1 MNIKDLNTIIKNL
14 KIILYIIV
22 AAFVIFS
29 TYKITGLK
37 KENKRLTNNQAVLL
51 DSMQTYKVADSLNVA
66 KINVLEL
73 SLSDYKKY
81 REEDAALIKKLKAD
95 KLSATVSVNT
105 KTSTN
110 VKTIVKDSIVYK
122 NKDVPVDTVK
132 QINYD
137 SEWTSVNGF
146 LANDTINLNIINREE
161 LLIVESF
168 VKKKFIGIKLPIW
181 LFGYKTKS
189 VNAVSKNPN
198 TEITNL
204 EFIQIYK

>member
-1 MNIKDLNTIIKNL
+1 MNKKVLNFLAI
-14 KIILYIIV
+14 
-22 AAFVIFS
+22 VIFIALS
-29 TYKITGLK
+29 IFCAKYIGNLQR
-37 KENKRLTNNQAVLL
+37 ENKRLANNQAVLL

-95 KLSATVSVNT
+95 KLSAATSINT
-105 KTSTN
+105 TTTTDIKTS
-110 VKTIVKDSIVYK
+110 VKDSIIYK
-122 NKDVPVDTVK
+122 DRVVPIDTVK

-137 SEWTSVNGF
+137 SKWTSVHGY

-161 LLIVESF
+161 LLIAESF
-168 VKKKFIGIKLPIW
+168 VKKRFIGIKLPIW

-189 VNAVSKNPN
+189 VNVVSKNPN
-198 TEITNL
+198 TEIKNL
-204 EFIQIYK
+204 EYIQIYK

>member
-1 MNIKDLNTIIKNL
+1 MNKNVLSFSAIIIFIAL
-14 KIILYIIV
+14 S
-22 AAFVIFS
+22 IFS
-29 TYKITGLK
+29 AKFVGNLQR
-37 KENKRLTNNQAVLL
+37 ENKRLANNQAVLL

-95 KLSATVSVNT
+95 KLSAATSINT
-105 KTSTN
+105 TTTTDIKTS
-110 VKTIVKDSIVYK
+110 VKDSIIYK
-122 NKDVPVDTVK
+122 DRVVPIDTVK

-137 SEWTSVNGF
+137 SKWTSVHGY

-161 LLIVESF
+161 LLIAESF
-168 VKKKFIGIKLPIW
+168 VKKRFIGIKLPIW

-189 VNAVSKNPN
+189 VNVVSKNPN
-198 TEITNL
+198 TEIKNL
-204 EFIQIYK
+204 EYIQIYK

>member
-1 MNIKDLNTIIKNL
+1 MNKEDLKFL
-14 KIILYIIV
+14 ARIV
-22 AAFVIFS
+22 ISLAFVFLINGAL
-29 TYKITGLK
+29 ILQE
-37 KENKRLTNNQAVLL
+37 ENKRLSNNQAVLL

-95 KLSATVSVNT
+95 KLSAATSINT
-105 KTSTN
+105 TTTTDIKTP
-110 VKTIVKDSIVYK
+110 VKDSIIYK
-122 NKDVPVDTVK
+122 DRIVPIDTVK

-137 SEWTSVNGF
+137 SKWTSVHGY

-161 LLIVESF
+161 LLIAESF
-168 VKKKFIGIKLPIW
+168 IKKRFIGIKLPIW

-189 VNAVSKNPN
+189 VDVVSKNPN
-198 TEITNL
+198 TEIKNL
-204 EFIQIYK
+204 EYIQIYK

>member
-1 MNIKDLNTIIKNL
+1 MNIKDLKFL
-14 KIILYIIV
+14 ASIV
-22 AAFVIFS
+22 ASLAVVFLIN
-29 TYKITGLK
+29 GALK
-37 KENKRLTNNQAVLL
+37 LQEENKRLTNNQAVLL

-95 KLSATVSVNT
+95 KLSATTSINT
-105 KTSTN
+105 TTTTDI
-110 VKTIVKDSIVYK
+110 KTIVKDSIVYK
-122 NKDVPVDTVK
+122 DRIVPIDTVK

-137 SEWTSVNGF
+137 SKWTSVHGY
-146 LANDTINLNIINREE
+146 LANDTINLNIVNREE
-161 LLIVESF
+161 LLIAESF
-168 VKKKFIGIKLPIW
+168 VKKRFIGIKLPIW

-189 VNAVSKNPN
+189 VDVVSKNPN
-198 TEITNL
+198 TEIKNL

>member
-1 MNIKDLNTIIKNL
+1 MNKKDLKFL
-14 KIILYIIV
+14 AY
-22 AAFVIFS
+22 FVISLAFAFL
-29 TYKITGLK
+29 INGALK
-37 KENKRLTNNQAVLL
+37 LQEENKRLTNNQTVLL

-95 KLSATVSVNT
+95 KLSAATSINT
-105 KTSTN
+105 TTTTYIKTS
-110 VKTIVKDSIVYK
+110 VKDSIIYK
-122 NKDVPVDTVK
+122 DRFVPIDTVK

-137 SEWTSVNGF
+137 SKWTSVHGY
-146 LANDTINLNIINREE
+146 LANDTINLKVVNREE

-168 VKKKFIGIKLPIW
+168 VKKRFIGIKLPIW

-189 VNAVSKNPN
+189 VDVVSKNPN
-198 TEITNL
+198 TEIKNL
-204 EFIQIYK
+204 EYIQIYK

>member
-1 MNIKDLNTIIKNL
+1 MNKKDL
-14 KIILYIIV
+14 KILAYLVISL
-22 AAFVIFS
+22 AFVFLIN
-29 TYKITGLK
+29 GALELQE
-37 KENKRLTNNQAVLL
+37 ENTRLTNNQTALL

-95 KLSATVSVNT
+95 KLSAATSINT
-105 KTSTN
+105 TTTTDIKTS
-110 VKTIVKDSIVYK
+110 VKDSIIYK
-122 NKDVPVDTVK
+122 DRFVPIDTVK

-137 SEWTSVNGF
+137 SKWTSVHGY
-146 LANDTINLNIINREE
+146 LANDTINLKVVNREE
-161 LLIVESF
+161 LLIAESF

-189 VNAVSKNPN
+189 VDVVSKNPN
-198 TEITNL
+198 TEIKNL
-204 EFIQIYK
+204 EYIQIYK

>member
-1 MNIKDLNTIIKNL
+1 MNIKDL
-14 KIILYIIV
+14 KIIAILIATLSV
-22 AAFVIFS
+22 AFLANS
-29 TYKITGLK
+29 AYKLQQ
-37 KENKRLTNNQAVLL
+37 ENKRLSNNQAVLL
-51 DSMQTYKVADSLNVA
+51 DSMQHYKIADNLNVA

-95 KLSATVSVNT
+95 KLSASTSVST
-105 KTSTN
+105 TTTTDIKTP
-110 VKTIVKDSIVYK
+110 VKDSIIYK
-122 NKDVPVDTVK
+122 DRLVPIDTLK

-137 SEWTSVNGF
+137 SKWTSIHGF
-146 LANDTINLNIINREE
+146 LANDTLNIRVINREE
-161 LLIVESF
+161 LLIAESY
-168 VKKKFIGIKLPIW
+168 VKKRFIGIKLPIW

-189 VNAVSKNPN
+189 IDAVSKNPN